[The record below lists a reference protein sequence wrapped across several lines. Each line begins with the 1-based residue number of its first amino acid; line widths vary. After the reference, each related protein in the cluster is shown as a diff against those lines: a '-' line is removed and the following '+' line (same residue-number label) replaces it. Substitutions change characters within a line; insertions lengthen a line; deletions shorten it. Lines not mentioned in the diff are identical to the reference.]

1 MRYYNQYQQMDT
13 VTDIPTL
20 DINGYTVRNK
30 DKGPV
35 TEDIDLVVTE
45 GSTHSVVQLPDSNL
59 ILREKQKKIMNEV
72 IDENHAVVTVDKKDT
87 VAIP

>member
-1 MRYYNQYQQMDT
+1 MDT

-59 ILREKQKKIMNEV
+59 ILREK
-72 IDENHAVVTVDKKDT
+72 
-87 VAIP
+87 